1 MFKRMVLGL
10 LFVLLPGVA
19 LAQGVQEN
27 YLPAKSQIYFRW
39 DGMQTHQAAFDKTA
53 LGVMMKGDTGKFL
66 HELWEFTHENLKNAA
81 QAEPRIVPMLK
92 DFTKLI
98 GTMHTNGL
106 VLAVEVEKLN
116 PPHVQAVMVFPKAA
130 GESGT
135 VMPLIQ
141 KIADETKAEVKTVKV
156 GKRFVN
162 TIDVEFLKIGW
173 WGQGNDA
180 VLFLGTTDPV
190 AYAKDIDAK
199 KTGLADH
206 PLYKKVKA
214 FKEFETA
221 SRGFI
226 DFTSTLEVIADV
238 APPAGPIIDE
248 TGLKGLKSITFVS
261 GFDGPA
267 ERSVVDVDM
276 PSPRKGLLS
285 LTSQKKISMKVLP
298 ALPNDITG
306 FTASSVTVNKSY
318 GEFVNLAHGIIKV
331 FDADKADEVKDAI
344 KAFEGAVG
352 VDISKD
358 LFGSFGDVLVAY
370 SSPSEG
376 ILGSGAVVAV
386 QVKDGKKIAITLDKL
401 LKAIPANPV
410 GEIALKKKAYRG
422 GEIMQIGLT
431 GMASQ
436 ELASVGIY
444 KNWLIYSKYPQPVKG
459 FIMRQ
464 EGVLPTWKA
473 DAALTKV
480 LGQFPEEFTSITVS
494 DPRPTVQTLLAAA
507 PLVLGT
513 INQFGSIGARLAGQ
527 FGGGGF
533 DYRPFDIDMI
543 PHAQEATMHLF
554 PNVTISTDD
563 GKRVRTESRSSLAL
577 PF

>member
-1 MFKRMVLGL
+1 MLKRMVLGL
-10 LFVLLPGVA
+10 LFILLPGVA

-66 HELWEFTHENLKNAA
+66 HELWEFTNENLKNAA
-81 QAEPRIVPMLK
+81 QAEPKIVPMLK

-98 GTMHTNGL
+98 GTMHINGL
-106 VLAVEVEKLN
+106 VLAVEVEKVN
-116 PPHVQAVMVFPKAA
+116 PPKVQAVMVFPQAA

-135 VMPLIQ
+135 VMPLIE
-141 KIADETKAEVKTVKV
+141 KIAEETKAEVKRSKA

-190 AYAKDIDAK
+190 AYAKDIDSK
-199 KTGLADH
+199 KTGLTGNA
-206 PLYKKVKA
+206 LYKKVKA
-214 FKEFETA
+214 FKEFSTA

-226 DFTSTLEVIADV
+226 DFTSTLNVIADID
-238 APPAGPIIDE
+238 PRAGSIIDE
-248 TGLKGLKSITFVS
+248 TGLKGLKSITFVA

-276 PSPRKGLLS
+276 PGPRKGLLS
-285 LTSQKKISMKVLP
+285 LTSQKKISLKNLP

-306 FTASSVTVNKSY
+306 FTASSVSVNKSY

-331 FDADKADEVKDAI
+331 FDADKADEIKDAI

-352 VDISKD
+352 VDISRD
-358 LFGSFGDVLVAY
+358 LFGSLGDVMVTY
-370 SSPSEG
+370 SSPSD
-376 ILGSGAVVAV
+376 GAGV
-386 QVKDGKKIAITLDKL
+386 IAIQGSDAKKFAGALDKL
-401 LKAIPANPV
+401 LKAIPANPL
-410 GEIALKKKAYRG
+410 GEIGLNRKAYRG
-422 GEIMQIGLT
+422 GEIISIGSSGKFRT
-431 GMASQ
+431 HFAT
-436 ELASVGIY
+436 VGIY
-444 KNWLIYSKYPQPVKG
+444 KDWLVFAKYPQPVKG

-480 LGQFPEEFTSITVS
+480 LAQFPEEFTSITVS
-494 DPRPTVQTLLAAA
+494 DPRPTVQTILAAA
-507 PLVLGT
+507 PLVFDT
-513 INQFGSIGARLAGQ
+513 INIFGAVAQFGAQ
-527 FGGGGF
+527 FRGGGGF
-533 DYRPFDIDMI
+533 EFRPFDIDTI
-543 PHAQEATMHLF
+543 PHAQEATLHLF